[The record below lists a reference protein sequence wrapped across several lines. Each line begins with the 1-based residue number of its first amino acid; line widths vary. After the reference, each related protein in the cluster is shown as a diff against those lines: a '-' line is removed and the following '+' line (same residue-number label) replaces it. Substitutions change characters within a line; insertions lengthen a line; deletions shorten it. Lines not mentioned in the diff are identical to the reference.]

1 MVKVDLVEKVYEKV
15 GFSKKEAARAV
26 DAFFEVLKE
35 ALERGEKV
43 KLPGFGCFMVKAKG
57 SRKGRNPK
65 TGEEIEIGAHKVL
78 VFRPSPT
85 LRHFLNQPRG
95 G

>member
-15 GFSKKEAARAV
+15 GFSKKEAAKAV
-26 DAFFEVLKE
+26 DTFFEILKE
-35 ALERGEKV
+35 ALERGETV
-43 KLPGFGCFMVKAKG
+43 KLHGFGCFMVRTKG

-65 TGEEIEIGAHKVL
+65 TGEVMEISPHKVL
-78 VFRPSPT
+78 VFRPSST
-85 LRHFLNQPRG
+85 LRHFLNRQRG